1 MTNTSLDSALSA
13 LQSYALQHD
22 TRKRDVQG
30 SYNPYRLTTNFTVI
44 NITDCW
50 PSIQRFFGFIPAS
63 QKIENVAAVYA
74 DAINDQNNVWE
85 GKDIEVLSDAHHG
98 LLTLKGKCKDSEQ
111 ITKLNSALGR
121 IEDVINQFIEKEGT
135 KPKEADK
142 KTVSFATY
150 SQVQEL
156 SDKEYEKIA
165 PNGEVLASEYRAKLK
180 PPFQKRVPEPRIS
193 IEPIQKTEKEVQPKR
208 KTSRRLSTQIQQPG
222 LPFVA
227 TTLSSSKTEKKSEVK
242 ERIEGESELRR
253 KIAGQQGPHYLDI
266 RETTRA
272 VKLSA
277 LTPEE
282 KRKIEAYVKEEYGK
296 GSAYAPTIYWRD
308 ERIDVLNSGLS
319 DGVVKPVAKL
329 PYAQLLQ
336 QITKVRVC
344 GVLEESSI
352 FRERANRLVEVN

>member
-85 GKDIEVLSDAHHG
+85 GKDIEVLRDAHHG
-98 LLTLKGKCKDSEQ
+98 LLTLKRKCKDPAQ
-111 ITKLNSALGR
+111 ITKLISALEC
-121 IEDVINQFIEKEGT
+121 IEAVINQFIEKEGT
-135 KPKEADK
+135 KPKAADK
-142 KTVSFATY
+142 K
-150 SQVQEL
+150 
-156 SDKEYEKIA
+156 YERRT
-165 PNGEVLASEYRAKLK
+165 PNGEVLASEYRAQVK
-180 PPFQKRVPEPRIS
+180 PPFQKRAPESRIS
-193 IEPIQKTEKEVQPKR
+193 VEPAQKPQEIAQPKR
-208 KTSRRLSTQIQQPG
+208 KTSRRLSTQIQRPE

-227 TTLSSSKTEKKSEVK
+227 TTLSSSKTEKKGEVE

-282 KRKIEAYVKEEYGK
+282 KRKIEDYVKEEYGK
-296 GSAYAPTIYWRD
+296 GSAYDPTIYWRD
-308 ERIDVLNSGLS
+308 ERIDVLNNGLS

-352 FRERANRLVEVN
+352 FRKRANRLVEVN